1 MRLRHRAI
9 STHTRR
15 PGLAAMAVLAT
26 TTLAAAMLAGPASPA
41 AAAGPASGAI
51 GEILGAGSATAV
63 PGSYIVTLKESAVG
77 DRTTVSGV
85 VGGLAGRYGVN
96 PDQVWGDALNGFSV
110 RTSEAVARRL
120 AADRAV
126 AHVEQDRLTTL
137 ATTQQN
143 APWNLD
149 RIDAPLGLSG
159 TYSYASQ
166 GTGVRAYIVDSG
178 INIAHQNF
186 GGQAIY
192 GYDAVDGM
200 LPADDCSGH
209 GTHAAGTVGGTTY
222 GVAKDVVLVAVKVFD
237 CVLPSTLSI
246 LISGIN
252 WMVVDHQ
259 AGQPAVANIGIQSTL
274 NNALN
279 TAVAN
284 AVADGITVTVPAGNS
299 NANACN
305 FSPGSVPTVLTVAAT
320 QSNDSRASF
329 SNYGPCV
336 DIFAPGVGIMST
348 WINST
353 TAVQSL
359 SGTSHAAPHV
369 AGAAARVLSNYPTWT
384 PAQVTSF
391 LFGVAN
397 PAVLNPGAGSPNWL
411 LYLAPTF

>member
-9 STHTRR
+9 FTHSRR
-15 PGLAAMAVLAT
+15 PGLAVMAVLAT
-26 TTLAAAMLAGPASPA
+26 TTLAATMLAGPASSA
-41 AAAGPASGAI
+41 AAAEPTPGAI

-77 DRTTVSGV
+77 GRSTASSVVSS
-85 VGGLAGRYGVN
+85 LAGRYGVH
-96 PDQVWGDALNGFSV
+96 PDQVWGGALNGFSM
-110 RTSEAVARRL
+110 RASEAVARRL
-120 AADRAV
+120 AADPTV
-126 AHVEQDRLTTL
+126 AQVEQDRLTTL
-137 ATTQQN
+137 ATTQLN

-159 TYSYASQ
+159 TYSFVSQ

-178 INIAHQNF
+178 IYIGHQDF

-192 GYDAVDGM
+192 GVDAVDGM

-209 GTHAAGTVGGTTY
+209 GTHAAGTVGGTTH
-222 GVAKDVVLVAVKVFD
+222 GVAKNVVLVAVKVFD

-252 WMVVDHQ
+252 WMVGDHQ
-259 AGQPAVANIGIQSTL
+259 AGQPAVANIGVQSTF

-279 TAVAN
+279 SAVAN

-305 FSPGSVPTVLTVAAT
+305 FSPASVPTALTVAAT

-329 SNYGPCV
+329 SNYGSCV
-336 DIFAPGVGIMST
+336 DIFAPGVGIRSA
-348 WINST
+348 WIGSPS
-353 TAVQSL
+353 AVQTL
-359 SGTSHAAPHV
+359 AGTSHAAPHV

-384 PAQVTSF
+384 PAQVASY

-397 PAVLNPGAGSPNWL
+397 MAVGNPGAGSPNRL

>member
-1 MRLRHRAI
+1 MRLRHRTI
-9 STHTRR
+9 FTHTRR

-26 TTLAAAMLAGPASPA
+26 TALAATVLAGPASSAPA
-41 AAAGPASGAI
+41 AEPTSGAI

-77 DRTTVSGV
+77 SRSTTSSAVS
-85 VGGLAGRYGVN
+85 GLAGRYGVY
-96 PDQVWGDALNGFSV
+96 PDQVWADALNGFSM
-110 RTSEAVARRL
+110 RASEAVARRL
-120 AADRAV
+120 AADPAV

-137 ATTQQN
+137 ATTQLN

-159 TYSYASQ
+159 TYSYVSQ
-166 GTGVRAYIVDSG
+166 GTGVKAYIVDSG
-178 INIAHQNF
+178 IYIGHQDF

-192 GYDAVDGM
+192 GVDTVDGM

-209 GTHAAGTVGGTTY
+209 GTHAAGTVGGTTH

-252 WMVVDHQ
+252 WMIGDHL
-259 AGQPAVANIGIQSTL
+259 AGQPAVANVGVQSTPSAAL
-274 NNALN
+274 NNA
-279 TAVAN
+279 VAA

-305 FSPGSVPTVLTVAAT
+305 FSPASVPTVLTVAAT

-329 SNYGPCV
+329 SNYGSCV
-336 DIFAPGVGIMST
+336 DIFAPGVGIRSA
-348 WINST
+348 WIGSPS
-353 TAVQSL
+353 AVQTL
-359 SGTSHAAPHV
+359 AGTSHAAPHV
-369 AGAAARVLSNYPTWT
+369 AGAAARVLTNYPTWT
-384 PAQVTSF
+384 PAQVASY

-397 PAVLNPGAGSPNWL
+397 VAVGNPGAGSPNRL
-411 LYLAPTF
+411 LYLSPTF

>member
-9 STHTRR
+9 FTHSRR
-15 PGLAAMAVLAT
+15 PGLAVMAVLAT
-26 TTLAAAMLAGPASPA
+26 TTLAATMLAGPASSA
-41 AAAGPASGAI
+41 AAAEPTPGAI

-77 DRTTVSGV
+77 GRSTASSVVSS
-85 VGGLAGRYGVN
+85 LAGRYGVH
-96 PDQVWGDALNGFSV
+96 PDQVWGDALNGFSM
-110 RTSEAVARRL
+110 RASEAVARRL
-120 AADRAV
+120 AADPTV
-126 AHVEQDRLTTL
+126 AQVEQDRLTTL
-137 ATTQQN
+137 ATTQLN

-159 TYSYASQ
+159 TYSFVSQ

-178 INIAHQNF
+178 IYIGHQDF

-192 GYDAVDGM
+192 GVDAVDGM

-209 GTHAAGTVGGTTY
+209 GTHAAGTVGGTTH
-222 GVAKDVVLVAVKVFD
+222 GVAKNVVLVAVKVFD

-252 WMVVDHQ
+252 WMVGDHQ
-259 AGQPAVANIGIQSTL
+259 AGQPAVANIGVQSTF

-279 TAVAN
+279 SAVAN

-305 FSPGSVPTVLTVAAT
+305 FSPASVPTALTVAAT

-329 SNYGPCV
+329 SNYGSCV
-336 DIFAPGVGIMST
+336 DIFAPGVGIRSA
-348 WINST
+348 WIGSPS
-353 TAVQSL
+353 AVQTL
-359 SGTSHAAPHV
+359 AGTSHAAPHV

-384 PAQVTSF
+384 PAQVASY

-397 PAVLNPGAGSPNWL
+397 VAVGNPGAGSPNRL

>member
-9 STHTRR
+9 FTHTRR

-26 TTLAAAMLAGPASPA
+26 TTLAAAMLAGPASSAPA
-41 AAAGPASGAI
+41 AEPASGAI

-63 PGSYIVTLKESAVG
+63 PGSYIVTLRESAVG
-77 DRTTVSGV
+77 GSTASSAVSS
-85 VGGLAGRYGVN
+85 LARRYGVS

-137 ATTQQN
+137 ATTQLN

-149 RIDAPLGLSG
+149 RIDASLGLSG
-159 TYSYASQ
+159 TYSYVSQ
-166 GTGVRAYIVDSG
+166 GSGVRAYIVDSG
-178 INIAHQNF
+178 IYIAHQDF

-209 GTHAAGTVGGTTY
+209 GTHAAGTVGGTTH

-237 CVLPSTLSI
+237 CALPSTLSI
-246 LISGIN
+246 LITGIN
-252 WMVVDHQ
+252 WMVADHL
-259 AGQPAVANIGIQSTL
+259 AGQPAVANIGVQSTL

-279 TAVAN
+279 NAVAN

-299 NANACN
+299 NANACQ
-305 FSPGSVPTVLTVAAT
+305 FSPASAPTALTVAAT

-336 DIFAPGVGIMST
+336 DIFAPGVSIRSA
-348 WINST
+348 WIGSP
-353 TAVQSL
+353 TAVQMF

-369 AGAAARVLSNYPTWT
+369 AGAAARVLTNYPTWT
-384 PAQVTSF
+384 PAQVASF

-397 PAVLNPGAGSPNWL
+397 PVVINPGAGSPNRL
-411 LYLAPTF
+411 LYLSPTF

>member
-1 MRLRHRAI
+1 MRLRHRTI
-9 STHTRR
+9 FTHTRR
-15 PGLAAMAVLAT
+15 PGLAVMAVLAT
-26 TTLAAAMLAGPASPA
+26 TTLAATMLAGPASSAP
-41 AAAGPASGAI
+41 AAGPASGAI

-77 DRTTVSGV
+77 SRSTVSSAV
-85 VGGLAGRYGVN
+85 SGLAGRYGVH
-96 PDQVWGDALNGFSV
+96 PDQVWGDALNGFSM
-110 RTSEAVARRL
+110 RAPEAVARRL
-120 AADRAV
+120 AADPAV

-137 ATTQQN
+137 ATTQLN

-149 RIDAPLGLSG
+149 RIDAPSGLSG
-159 TYSYASQ
+159 TYSYVSQ

-178 INIAHQNF
+178 IYIGHQEF

-200 LPADDCSGH
+200 LPADDCNGH
-209 GTHAAGTVGGTTY
+209 GTHTAGTVGGTTY

-237 CVLPSTLSI
+237 CALPSTLSI
-246 LISGIN
+246 LINGIN
-252 WMVVDHQ
+252 WMVADHQ
-259 AGQPAVANIGIQSTL
+259 AGQPAVANVGIQSTF

-299 NANACN
+299 NTNACN
-305 FSPGSVPTVLTVAAT
+305 FSPASAPTALTVAAT

-336 DIFAPGVGIMST
+336 DIFAPGVSIMSA
-348 WINST
+348 WISST
-353 TAVQSL
+353 TAVQMF

-369 AGAAARVLSNYPTWT
+369 AGAAARVLSIYPTWT
-384 PAQVTSF
+384 PAQVESF

-397 PAVLNPGAGSPNWL
+397 PAVVNPGAGSPNRL
-411 LYLAPTF
+411 LYLSPTF

>member
-1 MRLRHRAI
+1 MRLRHRTI
-9 STHTRR
+9 FTHTRR

-26 TTLAAAMLAGPASPA
+26 TALAATMLAGPASSAPA
-41 AAAGPASGAI
+41 AEPTSGAI

-77 DRTTVSGV
+77 SRSTVSSAV
-85 VGGLAGRYGVN
+85 SGLAGRYGVS
-96 PDQVWGDALNGFSV
+96 PDQVWGDALDGFSM
-110 RTSEAVARRL
+110 RASEAVARRL
-120 AADRAV
+120 AADPAV
-126 AHVEQDRLTTL
+126 AQVEQDRLTML
-137 ATTQQN
+137 ATTQLN

-149 RIDAPLGLSG
+149 RIDAPLGLNG
-159 TYSYASQ
+159 AYSYVSQ

-178 INIAHQNF
+178 IYIGHQDF

-192 GYDAVDGM
+192 GVDAVDGV
-200 LPADDCSGH
+200 LPADDCTGH
-209 GTHAAGTVGGTTY
+209 GTHAAGTVGGTTH

-237 CVLPSTLSI
+237 CVLPSTLAI

-252 WMVVDHQ
+252 WMIGDHL
-259 AGQPAVANIGIQSTL
+259 AGQPAVANIGVQSTPSTAL
-274 NNALN
+274 NNA
-279 TAVAN
+279 VAS

-305 FSPGSVPTVLTVAAT
+305 FSPASVPTVLTVAAT

-336 DIFAPGVGIMST
+336 DIFAAGVGIRSA
-348 WINST
+348 WIGSPS
-353 TAVQSL
+353 AVQMMT
-359 SGTSHAAPHV
+359 GTSHAAPHV

-384 PAQVTSF
+384 PAQVASY

-397 PAVLNPGAGSPNWL
+397 VAVGNPGTGSPNRL
-411 LYLAPTF
+411 LHLSPTF